1 MKFRCERDRLVE
13 ALNSAGRAVSGRGG
27 SLPVLAGLRLHLTG
41 DQLVLTG
48 SDLDLT
54 IVVGIEVAGSEDGLA
69 VVPAKLMA
77 DVVRSMS
84 AGAVEFEL
92 EGTDVQLSGGR
103 SQFTLRT
110 MPPDEYPQLPEVGE
124 TGVTIDADAFLQAL
138 RQVVRAASS
147 DDARPILTGVL
158 MAAEGDGLRVVATD
172 SYRLSV
178 RDLAG
183 TNPLGEASSILVPSR
198 ALNEL
203 GRLAQQASQLELYL
217 GARDASFKVGDTRL
231 TTRLIEGEFPNYRGL
246 IPSNQPNALVVDR
259 ASLLEAIRRVRLLAQ
274 ESTPI
279 RLSMTSEGLELVAMT
294 QDVGQAREW
303 LDATYEGTDLTVAFN
318 ADYLFDG
325 VDVAPGDTVRLES
338 VDALKPAVLRSPEHP
353 EFLYLL
359 MPVRVS

>member
-13 ALNSAGRAVSGRGG
+13 ALNSAGRAVSARGG

-41 DQLVLTG
+41 DTLVLTG

-54 IVVGIEVAGSEDGLA
+54 IVVGMDVAGQEDGVT
-69 VVPAKLMA
+69 VVPAKLIA

-84 AGAVEFEL
+84 PGAVEFEL
-92 EGTDVQLSGGR
+92 AGTDVQLSGGR

-110 MPPDEYPQLPEVGE
+110 MPAEEYPQLPETGE
-124 TGVTIDADAFLQAL
+124 HGVTIDAGEFLHAL

-158 MAAEGDGLRVVATD
+158 MAAEGDGIRVVATD

-183 TNPLGEASSILVPSR
+183 TNPLGEATSILVPSR
-198 ALNEL
+198 ALTEL
-203 GRLAQQASQLELYL
+203 GRLAQQSEQLELHL
-217 GARDASFKVGDTRL
+217 GARDASFRIGETRL
-231 TTRLIEGEFPNYRGL
+231 TTRLIDGEFPNYRGL
-246 IPSNQPNALVVDR
+246 IPSNQPNTLLVDR
-259 ASLLEAIRRVRLLAQ
+259 AALLEAIRRVRLLAQ

-279 RLSMTSEGLELVAMT
+279 RLAMSSEGLELVAMT

-303 LDATYEGTDLTVAFN
+303 LDASYEGTELTVAFN

-325 VDVAPGDTVRLES
+325 VDVAPGEQVRLES
-338 VDALKPAVLRSPEHP
+338 VDALKPAVLRSPDHP